1 MSLEINHHASKII
14 HSFFIITHL
23 KLRAKKKKK
32 NAIEKSIIHSQSPF
46 TTHAAE
52 TQVTI
57 LSSSQSLSIWRTRW
71 QKNQEGEE
79 GTKIRE
85 RRMQYL
91 FALRLQFG
99 WFFLLH
105 FLFRHFNSERTKR
118 WINVEVEW
126 WIQSDVV
133 ELFSFGLFFF
143 CECEDAEMD
152 WRRKRW
158 RAMYVKR
165 EEYSAALP
173 SFTWASMLG
182 LVCASSSPN
191 CLGLK
196 PKRVFSGNPAMQH
209 LLCSQFGLHLGPDA
223 SYLHP
228 ESTSCTLGLFSCFI
242 YLIKVN
248 RNY

>member
-1 MSLEINHHASKII
+1 M

-23 KLRAKKKKK
+23 KLRAKKKER
-32 NAIEKSIIHSQSPF
+32 NREINY
-46 TTHAAE
+46 
-52 TQVTI
+52 
-57 LSSSQSLSIWRTRW
+57 SLSISLHNSCNRNAGHNSLIVTIFWRTRW
-71 QKNQEGEE
+71 QEVQEGEE
-79 GTKIRE
+79 GTKTRE
-85 RRMQYL
+85 RRKQYL
-91 FALRLQFG
+91 FAFRLQFG
-99 WFFLLH
+99 YFFSLH
-105 FLFRHFNSERTKR
+105 FLFCHFNSERTKR

-133 ELFSFGLFFF
+133 ELFSFGLFF

-152 WRRKRW
+152 WRRKWW

-173 SFTWASMLG
+173 SFIWASMLG

-191 CLGLK
+191 CLGLR
-196 PKRVFSGNPAMQH
+196 PKRVFSDTPTMQH
-209 LLCSQFGLHLGPDA
+209 PLCSQFGLHLGPDA
-223 SYLHP
+223 SYLHL
-228 ESTSCTLGLFSCFI
+228 ESTSCTLGLFSCLI